1 MTIRPFQLPH
11 DLDLM
16 HSLVM
21 EGFEYPDHPEWSVRP
36 DEKESMADG
45 LQAAKRMWPVLR
57 VLQIFS
63 PVFRDALRG
72 FLYEEDGKPVGLIN
86 FMRQRDEPEWYVANV
101 TVLPAHRRK
110 GIARQLV
117 DASIAELRNRQAKT
131 ALLEVVDENLPAVQL
146 YQSLGFEIYSGSVE
160 MDLAAGAAVPEP
172 SLPSG
177 WTLTPVR
184 LFDWQTNFELAKR
197 ITPADVAR
205 YEPPMEKRFRSG
217 VLRPVVGTLMNR
229 LGGSASKRFAL
240 RSSQGEV
247 AGFIWVGYRLRAGGV
262 NYAEISLDPAH
273 PELASFLV
281 AHALRTIQSLSPGR
295 NIQLLIE
302 QWQPAVVE
310 AARALGCTVRLH
322 DYRMGYKFK

>member
-1 MTIRPFQLPH
+1 MSIRPFQLPQ

-21 EGFEYPDHPEWSVRP
+21 EGFEYPDHPEWSVRN

-45 LQAAKRMWPVLR
+45 LQGAKRMWPIIR
-57 VLQIFS
+57 ILQVFS
-63 PVFRDALRG
+63 PVFRDVLRG
-72 FLYEEDGKPVGLIN
+72 FIYEEQGKPVGLIN

-117 DASIAELRNRQAKT
+117 DASIAELRNRHAKT

-160 MDLAAGAAVPEP
+160 MDLAAGAVVPEP
-172 SLPSG
+172 SLPPG
-177 WTLTPVR
+177 WALTPVR

-247 AGFIWVGYRLRAGGV
+247 TGFIWVGYRLRAGGV
-262 NYAEISLDPAH
+262 NYAEINLDPAH
-273 PELASFLV
+273 PELASFTV
-281 AHALRTIQSLSPGR
+281 AHALHT
-295 NIQLLIE
+295 
-302 QWQPAVVE
+302 
-310 AARALGCTVRLH
+310 TLH
-322 DYRMGYKFK
+322 PRR